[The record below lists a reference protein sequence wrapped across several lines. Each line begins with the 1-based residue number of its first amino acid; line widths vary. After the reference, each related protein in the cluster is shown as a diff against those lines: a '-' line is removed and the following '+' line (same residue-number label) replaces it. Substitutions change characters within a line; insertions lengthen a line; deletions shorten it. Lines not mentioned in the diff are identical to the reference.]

1 MGVRR
6 IGPFRDLF
14 QLRGGR
20 RRRVAHT
27 ERRYGA
33 CFSVIRHPD
42 AQEGREAPEYGF
54 TLIEL
59 LIVIVVI
66 GILAVI
72 VVFSLTGVTG
82 QSKAA
87 ACTSDG
93 KTVEIAADAYQA
105 KNGSYP
111 ADVNSLVSTYI
122 TAAPGTG
129 NGYVVSLGSDRDVS
143 IGGGA
148 ATPYN
153 SVGGCSTLG

>member
-1 MGVRR
+1 MFQRYRDIQMRR
-6 IGPFRDLF
+6 KDG
-14 QLRGGR
+14 
-20 RRRVAHT
+20 
-27 ERRYGA
+27 
-33 CFSVIRHPD
+33 
-42 AQEGREAPEYGF
+42 EAPEYGF

-66 GILAVI
+66 GILAAI

-129 NGYVVSLGSDRDVS
+129 NGYVVSLGSNTVDVS

-153 SVGGCSTLG
+153 SAGGCSTLG